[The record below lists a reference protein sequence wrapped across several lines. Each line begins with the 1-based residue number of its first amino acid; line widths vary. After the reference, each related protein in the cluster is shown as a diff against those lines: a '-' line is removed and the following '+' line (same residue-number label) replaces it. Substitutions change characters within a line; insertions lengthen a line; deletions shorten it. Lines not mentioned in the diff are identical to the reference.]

1 VRAVLVTCRCAP
13 NNRCMSCPEALLELA
28 VQFCL
33 ECDCCGSVDG
43 DSVCT
48 VKAKG
53 KPHEHKYERADS
65 IIPIS

>member
-1 VRAVLVTCRCAP
+1 
-13 NNRCMSCPEALLELA
+13 MSCPEALLELA